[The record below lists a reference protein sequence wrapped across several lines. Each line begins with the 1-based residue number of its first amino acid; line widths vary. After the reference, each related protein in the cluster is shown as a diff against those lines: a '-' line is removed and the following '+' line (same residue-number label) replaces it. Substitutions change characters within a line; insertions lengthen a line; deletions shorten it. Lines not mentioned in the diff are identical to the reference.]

1 METLSASHI
10 RIIAYYW
17 SRYIVRS
24 GSGLA
29 YLMIALIFGLF
40 SAQILIMPVEKFI
53 QQKQDVSESNLQNI
67 RYSIINIEK
76 PIVQYVLGVKSFKEV
91 GQDLPN
97 DLMNTMISKPV
108 AEDSMGFD
116 RWTSFLL
123 VKRPAL
129 LSAIFLIL
137 FFGMPFVVTYLAFN
151 QLSGDVQS
159 RGLRYLLLK
168 TERGNIYFGRFLGT
182 IVFSTLVTALIIA
195 VITFYLAM
203 KLRIYPAMSL
213 IGWSLHGFMALSL
226 LMLPYIA
233 LCAMISASI
242 DSPMLSFVVANLII
256 PGVLITAAIGRIAW
270 APLKYINYLLP
281 WGWQN
286 HLLHPSPI
294 HLLMALLGCL
304 VYTAIFLM
312 PGYYIFEKRDL

>member
-1 METLSASHI
+1 MPIE
-10 RIIAYYW
+10 
-17 SRYIVRS
+17 
-24 GSGLA
+24 
-29 YLMIALIFGLF
+29 
-40 SAQILIMPVEKFI
+40 QII
-53 QQKQDVSESNLQNI
+53 QQKQQIAEVDTQSI

-76 PIVQYVLGVKSFKEV
+76 PIVEFVLGVKSFKEI
-91 GQDLPN
+91 GQSLPT
-97 DLMNTMISKPV
+97 DVMNSMISKPV
-108 AEDSMGFD
+108 DDAASGFD
-116 RWTSFLL
+116 RWTGFLL

-182 IVFSTLVTALIIA
+182 IMFSTLVMAFLIA
-195 VITFYLAM
+195 VITFYLGM

-213 IGWSLHGFMALSL
+213 IGWSLYGFLALSL

-233 LCAMISASI
+233 LCTIISACI
-242 DSPMLSFVVANLII
+242 DSPMLSFVVVNLII
-256 PGVLITAAIGRIAW
+256 PGVIIMAAVGGIAW
-270 APLKYINYLLP
+270 APLKHINYLLP

-294 HLLMALLGCL
+294 HLLTALLGCL
-304 VYTAIFLM
+304 VYTAIFLI